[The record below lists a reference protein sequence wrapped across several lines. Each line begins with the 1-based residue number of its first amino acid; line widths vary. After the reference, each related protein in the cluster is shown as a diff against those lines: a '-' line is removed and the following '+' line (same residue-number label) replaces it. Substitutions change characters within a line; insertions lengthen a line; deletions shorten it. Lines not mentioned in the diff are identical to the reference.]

1 MDFVNK
7 GLKSLTR
14 AVGLNSKDT
23 STTIIIAIVVI
34 GLVIL
39 GFYFFQYNNNKGLN
53 LSENMVNDE
62 QMPQESSGVQPSAP
76 LGQNESYA
84 SVSGG
89 SSSMPAL
96 PSGCN
101 SQPNM
106 DPAELLPSDENS
118 QWASLNPASNGDL
131 QNVNL
136 LKAGANIGIDT
147 VGNSLRNANLQ
158 IRSEPANPQLNVG
171 PWMNTTISPDMTRV
185 PLEIG
190 QGPQ

>member
-7 GLKSLTR
+7 GLKSLSR
-14 AVGLNSKDT
+14 AVGLNSKD
-23 STTIIIAIVVI
+23 SSSTIILAIVII

-39 GFYFFQYNNNKGLN
+39 GYYFFQYNNSKGLN
-53 LSENMVNDE
+53 LSENMDND
-62 QMPQESSGVQPSAP
+62 QVGPSAPSVQPSAP
-76 LGQNESYA
+76 LGQNETYA

-89 SSSMPAL
+89 STSMQGL
-96 PSGCN
+96 PSACN

-106 DPAELLPSDENS
+106 DPSELLPKDENS
-118 QWASLNPASNGDL
+118 QWAALNPASNGDL

-158 IRSEPANPQLNVG
+158 VRSEPANPQLNVG
-171 PWMNTTISPDMTRV
+171 PWMNSTISPDLTRV

>member
-7 GLKSLTR
+7 GLKSLSR
-14 AVGLNSKDT
+14 AVGLNSKD
-23 STTIIIAIVVI
+23 SSSTIILAIVII

-39 GFYFFQYNNNKGLN
+39 GYYFFQYNNSKGLN
-53 LSENMVNDE
+53 LSENMDND
-62 QMPQESSGVQPSAP
+62 QEAPNAPSVQPSAP
-76 LGQNESYA
+76 LGQNETYA
-84 SVSGG
+84 AVSGG
-89 SSSMPAL
+89 STSMQGL

-101 SQPNM
+101 NQPNM
-106 DPAELLPSDENS
+106 DPSELLPKDDNS
-118 QWASLNPASNGDL
+118 QWAALNPASNGDL

-158 IRSEPANPQLNVG
+158 VRSEPANPQLNVG
-171 PWMNTTISPDMTRV
+171 PWMNSTISPDLTRV